1 MAARLHWD
9 QHIARP
15 EAVVSEL
22 AASATMPVRAVQCR
36 EIARRIDSARQCT
49 RTALTSAAKIPY
61 VFQITK
67 MFFTKRK
74 TEKAARAVKRG
85 RET

>member
-36 EIARRIDSARQCT
+36 KICAPDRQVHVN
-49 RTALTSAAKIPY
+49 APAPH
-61 VFQITK
+61 
-67 MFFTKRK
+67 
-74 TEKAARAVKRG
+74 
-85 RET
+85 